1 MSEFCDFSFVWNLE
15 SVLGEQDEGVHSR
28 RRETGYVC
36 VCLCLSSNIIYL
48 LCWVFV
54 SEDVSCLYA
63 VVRLHVLFIIIFYM
77 TYIYHIDV

>member
-1 MSEFCDFSFVWNLE
+1 MSDFCDFSFVWNLE
-15 SVLGEQDEGVHSR
+15 SVLGEHDEGVHSR
-28 RRETGYVC
+28 RRETGMC
-36 VCLCLSSNIIYL
+36 VCLCLSSNIINL
-48 LCWVFV
+48 LYWVFV

>member
-1 MSEFCDFSFVWNLE
+1 MKVFIPEDVRL
-15 SVLGEQDEGVHSR
+15 VM
-28 RRETGYVC
+28 C
-36 VCLCLSSNIIYL
+36 VCLCLSSNIINL
-48 LCWVFV
+48 LYWVFV